1 MPERR
6 FVIGN
11 RLGLHARAAAKLVQ
25 VMSAFPAGA
34 TIESGTRTV
43 NAKSI
48 MGVLLLAAAPGTEV
62 VIRTAGV
69 QAQEALDAA
78 AALIE
83 RHFDEE
89 PM

>member
-1 MPERR
+1 M
-6 FVIGN
+6 
-11 RLGLHARAAAKLVQ
+11 
-25 VMSAFPAGA
+25 
-34 TIESGTRTV
+34 
-43 NAKSI
+43 
-48 MGVLLLAAAPGTEV
+48 LLAAAPGTEV